1 MEQYTDI
8 EFELNDDVDVDED
21 LDLKFNS
28 YEDVEIN
35 IDGFIEND
43 VGAEDLQLINHNLSI
58 ISEIPELRFVS
69 ESDISKVA
77 TWQGTPHGAEV
88 ENKCLRCGKNYMRRS
103 FFEKHVAQ
111 CVKSMRKKVEGMYI
125 IVIYHLRCS
134 FTPNTSTMILCLI

>member
-28 YEDVEIN
+28 YEIN

-43 VGAEDLQLINHNLSI
+43 VGADDLQLINHNLTI

-77 TWQGTPHGAEV
+77 TWQGTPHGTEV
-88 ENKCLRCGKNYMRRS
+88 ENKCLRCGKNYMRRT
-103 FFEKHVAQ
+103 FFDKHVAQ
-111 CVKSMRKKVEGMYI
+111 CVNSV
-125 IVIYHLRCS
+125 
-134 FTPNTSTMILCLI
+134 LIAS

>member
-28 YEDVEIN
+28 YEIN

-43 VGAEDLQLINHNLSI
+43 VRADDLQLINHNLTI

-77 TWQGTPHGAEV
+77 TWQGTPHGTEV
-88 ENKCLRCGKNYMRRS
+88 ENKCLRCGKNYMRRT
-103 FFEKHVAQ
+103 FFDKHVAQ
-111 CVKSMRKKVEGMYI
+111 CVNSV
-125 IVIYHLRCS
+125 
-134 FTPNTSTMILCLI
+134 LIAS

>member
-43 VGAEDLQLINHNLSI
+43 VGADDLQPDDLQLINHNLSI
-58 ISEIPELRFVS
+58 ISEIPELVLLV
-69 ESDISKVA
+69 KV
-77 TWQGTPHGAEV
+77 TFQKLQHGKAP
-88 ENKCLRCGKNYMRRS
+88 LRVQK
-103 FFEKHVAQ
+103 
-111 CVKSMRKKVEGMYI
+111 
-125 IVIYHLRCS
+125 
-134 FTPNTSTMILCLI
+134 